1 MIESNVITFH
11 QPQRLLSD
19 GLVASAITTPDK
31 TVAIVEDKSYSYRE
45 LYDAAQALALKLV
58 ASGIEKGDRVVIY
71 MDNTWPCFVSI
82 YGALLAGGVFV
93 VVNPQT
99 KSEKLEYV
107 LNDCQAKALLS
118 DNHLSKVFLSV
129 VNKIP
134 SLNVLIASGD
144 FESEKADIGVSAYT
158 FEEVLETEQ
167 AESILPV
174 VIPND
179 LAALIYTSGSTG
191 NPKGVMQTHQS
202 MVFAAWSLIEY
213 QRLSENDKIMLV
225 LPIAFD
231 YGLYQL
237 LMTVKLGATII
248 LERSFTFPAK
258 IYKSIEDNGATV
270 FPAVP
275 TIFAMMISSHKK
287 KKLSFPSITRITNTA
302 AALPGTFISTLHEI
316 FPSALIYK
324 MYGLTECK
332 RVCYLEPELVD
343 KHPTSV
349 GRAIPGTEV
358 YLLSPEG
365 EEVKAGEEGILY
377 VRGPHIMLGYWN
389 QPELSAEMLK
399 PGKLPGERV
408 LCTHDL
414 FRMDEEGLLY
424 FVGRSDD
431 IIKTRGEKVS
441 PIEVENALHALQGIK
456 EVAIVGIP
464 DDILGSALRA
474 YIVKDP
480 ASDIDLKTIKKYCLA
495 HLENFLVPQEIIFL
509 DVLPKSQN
517 GKIDKKQLLRQDVA

>member
-1 MIESNVITFH
+1 MKSQGTPIFH
-11 QPQRLLSD
+11 QPQRLLHD
-19 GLVASAITTPDK
+19 GLIASADKTPDK
-31 TVAIVEDKSYSYRE
+31 VVVIVEEKSYSYKE
-45 LYDAAQALALKLV
+45 LKDASLKF
-58 ASGIEKGDRVVIY
+58 ASRLKSVGVKKGDRVVIY
-71 MDNTWPCFVSI
+71 MDNTWPCVVSI

-99 KSEKLEYV
+99 KADKLEYV
-107 LNDCQAKALLS
+107 LEDCGAKVLVS
-118 DNHLSKVFLSV
+118 DNHLSNVFLATLD
-129 VNKIP
+129 N
-134 SLNVLIASGD
+134 LNLLRALIISGERVITD
-144 FESEKADIGVSAYT
+144 WEKTKLIFQFDKMLEEAEFDAD
-158 FEEVLETEQ
+158 
-167 AESILPV
+167 LPD

-191 NPKGVMQTHQS
+191 TPKGVMQTHQS
-202 MVFAAWSLIEY
+202 MVFAAWSLMEY
-213 QRLSENDKIMLV
+213 QRLSEDDRIMLV

-248 LERSFTFPAK
+248 LERSFTFPTK

-302 AALPGTFISTLHEI
+302 AALPGNFISTLHEI

-365 EEVKAGEEGILY
+365 KEVKTGEEGILY

-389 QPELSAEMLK
+389 QTELSAEMLK

-441 PIEVENALHALQGIK
+441 PIEVENTLHALQGIK

-464 DDILGSALRA
+464 DDILGSVLRA

-480 ASDIDLKTIKKYCLA
+480 ASDIELKTIKKYCLA
-495 HLENFLVPQEIIFL
+495 HLENFMVPQEIIFL

-517 GKIDKKQLLRQDVA
+517 GKIDKKKLLKEDVA